1 VLAVLAVLKVLAVA
15 FALDRTDAMDP
26 LVAGL
31 DNACNTELE
40 ACLLIPNSPRL
51 TSGVPD
57 VAGAVIDV
65 DGARHFVQIVEVDV
79 LRIVD
84 SIVVTC

>member
-1 VLAVLAVLKVLAVA
+1 LGPPLK
-15 FALDRTDAMDP
+15 RTDATDA

-31 DNACNTELE
+31 DNACNKELE
-40 ACLLIPNSPRL
+40 ACLLIANSPRL

-57 VAGAVIDV
+57 AAGAVIGA
-65 DGARHFVQIVEVDV
+65 DGARHFVQIVEVEV
-79 LRIVD
+79 LRIID